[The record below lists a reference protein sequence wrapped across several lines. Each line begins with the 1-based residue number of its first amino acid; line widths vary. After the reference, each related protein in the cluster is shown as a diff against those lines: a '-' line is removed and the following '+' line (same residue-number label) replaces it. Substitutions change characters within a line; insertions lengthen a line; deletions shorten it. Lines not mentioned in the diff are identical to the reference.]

1 MSELNEKILAI
12 LDNSIS
18 ATSWNDQDGL
28 HQEVSGTE
36 QSAKAIEILV
46 LAEMIASYSELSEKL
61 MNMFLTKSAREVHEL
76 AQKLTQR
83 LNQLKQ
89 Q

>member
-46 LAEMIASYSELSEKL
+46 LEEMIETTGKEFEMDGIRQIINDSIK
-61 MNMFLTKSAREVHEL
+61 
-76 AQKLTQR
+76 R

-89 Q
+89 RQ

>member
-46 LAEMIASYSELSEKL
+46 LEEMIETIGKEFEMDGIRQIINDSIK
-61 MNMFLTKSAREVHEL
+61 
-76 AQKLTQR
+76 R

-89 Q
+89 RQ